1 MYTFKKLGWIGRM
14 KTIERIDE
22 SNINRIEL
30 IGNSCNDVEFKIK
43 TLIDFMFSG
52 NYNKEMFDFFDIRG
66 TILLHGIPGVGK
78 TSIAKNV
85 MKYVIDK
92 YGVESYIIEPSD
104 IIVSGLGETVKNLSD
119 SLKKFEELE
128 AGILFIDEIDKFCVN
143 RNDEDELSEMKRL
156 LIELMSFIDK
166 LSVSS
171 NKIMICC
178 TNVFEQMDSAIQR
191 RFSIC
196 EKIMKP
202 SSAEKKDFFRLC
214 YQKTGSSL
222 NVEIN
227 DSFISTFETMDS
239 IKAYFRKKILTNKLI
254 TIENDIES
262 YSIIK

>member
-1 MYTFKKLGWIGRM
+1 
-14 KTIERIDE
+14 
-22 SNINRIEL
+22 
-30 IGNSCNDVEFKIK
+30 
-43 TLIDFMFSG
+43 
-52 NYNKEMFDFFDIRG
+52 
-66 TILLHGIPGVGK
+66 
-78 TSIAKNV
+78 
-85 MKYVIDK
+85 
-92 YGVESYIIEPSD
+92 
-104 IIVSGLGETVKNLSD
+104 
-119 SLKKFEELE
+119 
-128 AGILFIDEIDKFCVN
+128 
-143 RNDEDELSEMKRL
+143 
-156 LIELMSFIDK
+156 
-166 LSVSS
+166 
-171 NKIMICC
+171 MICC